1 MDRLGCGRR
10 CCGETCDL
18 GLCKQYTYHGRT
30 TRTFSRA
37 HLAQG
42 SRSSTGALNLLS
54 LKKSHLHS
62 RHVVT
67 VTVSTRRSTL
77 CTAPSTCSLPTR
89 TTWRHHRFTVGRLA
103 VLPSRVC
110 SQNALHES
118 RNPLTITL
126 GNESGNLIN
135 LTSLLV
141 EYQLILCAQTSREEV
156 GRVSIEPLNVA
167 LDQKTHHPGNA
178 QNKVANGCW
187 TQKSSCD
194 TCCVGNGENMFS
206 I

>member
-1 MDRLGCGRR
+1 M
-10 CCGETCDL
+10 E
-18 GLCKQYTYHGRT
+18 
-30 TRTFSRA
+30 A
-37 HLAQG
+37 PP
-42 SRSSTGALNLLS
+42 
-54 LKKSHLHS
+54 LHS
-62 RHVVT
+62 GPFG
-67 VTVSTRRSTL
+67 SLAIQSL
-77 CTAPSTCSLPTR
+77 LAECAPR
-89 TTWRHHRFTVGRLA
+89 I
-103 VLPSRVC
+103 
-110 SQNALHES
+110 Q
-118 RNPLTITL
+118 NPLTITL

>member
-1 MDRLGCGRR
+1 MSWTDSGVGR

-37 HLAQG
+37 HLVPCSQPFVLEKI
-42 SRSSTGALNLLS
+42 SSPFAPCRHRHS
-54 LKKSHLHS
+54 LHQTQHTLHS
-62 RHVVT
+62 TQHLLT
-67 VTVSTRRSTL
+67 SYADHME
-77 CTAPSTCSLPTR
+77 APPLHSGPFGSLAIQSLLTECAPR
-89 TTWRHHRFTVGRLA
+89 I
-103 VLPSRVC
+103 
-110 SQNALHES
+110 Q
-118 RNPLTITL
+118 NPLTITL

-187 TQKSSCD
+187 TQKSSYD